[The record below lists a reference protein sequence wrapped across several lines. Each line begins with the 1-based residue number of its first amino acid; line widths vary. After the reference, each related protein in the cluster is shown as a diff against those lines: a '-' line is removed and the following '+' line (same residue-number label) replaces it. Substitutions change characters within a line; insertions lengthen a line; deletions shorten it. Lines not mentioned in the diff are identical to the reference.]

1 MEERVMMNEKEKLAL
16 DILEASRDR
25 LLLQLSF
32 LAPAIFSLPLVP
44 APEGT
49 LSTDGSQLN
58 YGVIHILKT
67 CKLQKELMFHDYL
80 HTVLHCLFHHPFIG
94 KAVVREYW
102 DLSCD
107 LAVEN
112 ILQELDVSFAESFR
126 TLQLREILEKIR
138 EKTSLMSAEHIYQY
152 LKNDA
157 EALEELSRY
166 SALLSADDHSCW
178 YVLPEKAGDKDSSS
192 GETDDKGRTSGNT
205 GDKGKASAEEN
216 LPRSR
221 ESIKEQVFALA
232 GSGKARRQWLD
243 ISSSVQADME
253 TFSKSRGRGYG
264 GFLKLLEFTNRERC
278 DYAAF
283 LKRFS
288 VYGEVNR
295 LSHNEFDYIYYTLGL
310 NRYGNMPLIEPLEY
324 SESKRIREFVIAIDT
339 SASVDGELIRRFVKK
354 TWELLKSEESYFRR
368 INIHIIQ
375 CDQEIQEDYKITGP
389 AELVDFLDSFQV
401 RGFGGTDFRPVFD
414 YVDRLIEEKELQRLK
429 GLIYFT
435 DGDGIFP
442 PGKPAYDTAFVFLD
456 DSYIR
461 RDIPIWA
468 ACVRWDDYA

>member
-1 MEERVMMNEKEKLAL
+1 MNEKEKLAL
-16 DILEASRDR
+16 DILEISRDR
-25 LLLQLSF
+25 LLLQLTF
-32 LAPAIFSLPLVP
+32 LAPAIFRLPF
-44 APEGT
+44 AADPEGT

-58 YGVIHILKT
+58 YGVIHVLKT
-67 CKLQKELMFHDYL
+67 CKLQKELIVHDYL
-80 HTVLHCLFHHPFIG
+80 HTVLHCLFRHPFIG

-112 ILQELDVSFAESFR
+112 ILQELHISAIDTFR
-126 TLQLREILEKIR
+126 TLQLRETLEKMR
-138 EKTSLMSAEHIYQY
+138 EKVSFMSAEHIYQHI
-152 LKNDA
+152 KNDP
-157 EALEELSRY
+157 EMLEDISRH
-166 SALLSADDHSCW
+166 SALLKADDHSCW
-178 YVLPEKAGDKDSSS
+178 YASFKKTGGEDRSS
-192 GETDDKGRTSGNT
+192 GKIDDKGMASG
-205 GDKGKASAEEN
+205 KEN
-216 LPRSR
+216 LQDFR
-221 ESIKEQVFALA
+221 ENIKERVFALA
-232 GSGKARRQWLD
+232 GSDKDRKQWLD
-243 ISSSVQADME
+243 ISSAVQTGME
-253 TFSKSRGRGYG
+253 TFFKQQGRGYG
-264 GFLKLLEFTNRERC
+264 GLLKLLAFTNRERC

-295 LSHNEFDYIYYTLGL
+295 LSRNEFDYIYYTLGL

-339 SASVDGELIRRFVKK
+339 SASVDGDLVRRFVKK
-354 TWELLKSEESYFRR
+354 TWELLKSEESYFRKV
-368 INIHIIQ
+368 NIHIIQ
-375 CDQEIQEDYKITGP
+375 CDKEIREDHKITGP
-389 AELVDFLDSFQV
+389 EELDDFLTSFQA

-414 YVDRLIEEKELQRLK
+414 YVNRLIEEKEFQRLK

-456 DSYIR
+456 DGYIR